1 MPTAL
6 VTGAAGFIGS
16 HIAETLLDRGD
27 TVHGIDN
34 LSTGRQQNL
43 RTLRGYEEFT
53 FHEADI
59 RDSET
64 IEKIADTADT
74 VFHQAAVASV
84 QKSIDDPPATTDV
97 NCTGTATV
105 LDAARR
111 AGVGTA
117 VVASSSAV
125 YGSEVNPPISEVEQT
140 NPESPYALSKRYTE
154 ELTRQYGE
162 FYDIDTVALRY
173 FNVFGSRQDPNGE
186 YAAVIPAFIGRL
198 LDGKRPII
206 YGDGEQ
212 TRDFV
217 HVDDIVQANLAA
229 AASDRS
235 GIICNIGC
243 GDRITINELADT
255 LNSVLGTELAPLYHD
270 PRPGD
275 IRHSHSDIS
284 KARELLDYEPTIE
297 FKTGLERTIEYYRKA
312 L

>member
-16 HIAETLLDRGD
+16 HIAETLLERGD

-43 RTLRGYEEFT
+43 RTLEEYEGFT

-59 RDSET
+59 RDSGT

-84 QKSIDDPPATTDV
+84 QKSIDDPAATTDI

-111 AGVGTA
+111 AGVETA

-125 YGSEVNPPISEVEQT
+125 YGSEVNPPLSEIEQT

-154 ELTRQYGE
+154 DLTRQYGE

-212 TRDFV
+212 TRDFI
-217 HVDDIVQANLAA
+217 HVDDIVQANLEA

-243 GDRITINELADT
+243 GGRITINELADT
-255 LNSVLGTELAPLYHD
+255 LNSVLGTELDPLYED

-297 FKTGLERTIEYYRKA
+297 FKTGLERTIEYYREV